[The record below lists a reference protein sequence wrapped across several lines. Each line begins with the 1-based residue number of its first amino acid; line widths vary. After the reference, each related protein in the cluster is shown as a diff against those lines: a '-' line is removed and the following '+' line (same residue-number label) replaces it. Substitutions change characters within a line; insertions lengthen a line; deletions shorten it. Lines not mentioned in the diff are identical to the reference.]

1 MPDAHVIYVLML
13 NNAIGSIHSKKQ
25 NEISDFLVKLL
36 QDIICDYLFCF
47 VLPFYKYTT
56 MTQNRLCL

>member
-25 NEISDFLVKLL
+25 NEISGFLVELL
-36 QDIICDYLFCF
+36 QDIICDTCFVFCF
-47 VLPFYKYTT
+47 PVLKYTT